1 MALIRVTTIGMR
13 RAVFISLAVTAAL
26 LWLTSPASAKL
37 KLKKIGR
44 FNTPTYVT
52 SAPGTP
58 GVLVVEQGGRVV
70 SVDGKKRR
78 VFLNI
83 TGLVK
88 SGGEQGLLSLAF
100 PSNYASSG
108 LFYAYYT
115 TDGGAANVVAEFHR
129 ASKFKAKPGSRR
141 IVLSIPH
148 PNFENHNGGQLQ
160 FGPDGFLYIG
170 TGDGGGAGDTDN
182 SAQTTNNL
190 LGKILR
196 IDPTQQG
203 SNAYSSPASN
213 AWGADAG
220 RDEIFSIG
228 LRNPYRF
235 SFDGNRIL
243 IADVGQDKFEEI
255 DFEDLGTANGAN
267 FGWNDFEG
275 FGAYQGAI
283 SPDPAR
289 HDKPIYAYS
298 HADGCS
304 VIGGYLVHRKPKALR
319 GRYVFGDFCTGKI
332 QTMVPTLNGAAKVR
346 TLKRRVPALSSF
358 GVGAAGALYATSLEG
373 PVYRFK

>member
-1 MALIRVTTIGMR
+1 MAAPAPAKVHLKRVGH
-13 RAVFISLAVTAAL
+13 FQS
-26 LWLTSPASAKL
+26 
-37 KLKKIGR
+37 
-44 FNTPTYVT
+44 PTYVT

-58 GVLVVEQGGRVV
+58 GILVVEQGGRVI
-70 SVDGKKRR
+70 SANGSKRR

-88 SGGEQGLLSLAF
+88 SGGEQGLLSIAF
-100 PSNYASSG
+100 PADYASSG

-115 TDGGAANVVAEFHR
+115 GSGGDINIAEFHR
-129 ASKFKAKPGSRR
+129 ASRFKADPNSRR
-141 IVLSIPH
+141 TVLVIPH

-182 SAQTTNNL
+182 SAQQTNSL

-196 IDPTQQG
+196 IDPAEHG
-203 SNAYSSPASN
+203 SSPYTSPASN
-213 AWGADAG
+213 ALGAGAG
-220 RDEIFSIG
+220 RDEIFSMG

-235 SFDGNRIL
+235 SFDRNRIA
-243 IADVGQDKFEEI
+243 IGDVGQDRFEEV
-255 DFEDLGTANGAN
+255 DYEDLATANGAN

-275 FGAYQGAI
+275 FSPFAGAI
-283 SPDPAR
+283 PPAPTR
-289 HDKPIYAYS
+289 NDKPIYAYS
-298 HADGCS
+298 HDGGGCS
-304 VIGGYLVHRKPKALR
+304 VIGGYVVRTKPKALK

-332 QTMVPTLNGAAKVR
+332 QSFVPALAGARKVR
-346 TLKRRVPALSSF
+346 TLKVKVPMLSSF
-358 GVGAAGALYATSLEG
+358 GLGASGALYATSLDG